1 MVNKGTEQYHNSTLK
16 HTEAIEQLLN
26 TDDERKRHLQMPLV
40 FKSISISIH
49 NFCKGLE
56 ASLKEY
62 HVAVNVQL
70 DELSSEHL
78 DNATSNFR
86 KYRIREENLL
96 DSFKRY
102 NKLQKVFNESLTSYK
117 NSLSD
122 VKLIYNK

>member
-1 MVNKGTEQYHNSTLK
+1 
-16 HTEAIEQLLN
+16 
-26 TDDERKRHLQMPLV
+26 
-40 FKSISISIH
+40 
-49 NFCKGLE
+49 
-56 ASLKEY
+56 LKEY